1 MIGKALFWNIRSVK
15 SQNSFERL
23 LNPNRQ
29 HHYSYIALL
38 EPFQSPAE
46 LDNYR
51 RELGKQYARVNY
63 FSKIWVFW
71 DEEWEQQEYI
81 DTMQQLTSSFKH
93 KDTHSFFK
101 IAAVYAR
108 CSALDRLEL
117 WEDLELMAN
126 NIDCP

>member
-1 MIGKALFWNIRSVK
+1 MI
-15 SQNSFERL
+15 
-23 LNPNRQ
+23 
-29 HHYSYIALL
+29 
-38 EPFQSPAE
+38 EPFQSPAK

-51 RELGKQYARVNY
+51 RKLGKQYARVNY

-101 IAAVYAR
+101 ITAVYAR